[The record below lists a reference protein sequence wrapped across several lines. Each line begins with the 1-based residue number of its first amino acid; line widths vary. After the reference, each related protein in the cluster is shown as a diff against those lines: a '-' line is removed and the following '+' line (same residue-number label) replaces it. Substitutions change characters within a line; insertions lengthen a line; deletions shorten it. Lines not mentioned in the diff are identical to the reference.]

1 MLIPAQNV
9 EMERIYQNICNSRM
23 RSITFTSA
31 SASEGVTS
39 IAQSLTQR
47 LLLAGHSVVFI
58 DLNLY
63 KPNVCT
69 LLNYAESRSDS
80 RFLDSPTLVSMNG
93 SDAPFIGITAPQ
105 EKASIL
111 QLRKPG
117 VLEKCIEELRCT
129 FDYVICDT
137 TPVNR
142 VNSQNIPA
150 DRVASACDAC
160 YLVVKSGSTN
170 QSMVQT
176 ATNRLITSNV
186 NLIGCIFNDM
196 QNPSLRSELLRECGR
211 LKATLP
217 RLSEWLNRKIS
228 INHFLS
234 IDE

>member
-9 EMERIYQNICNSRM
+9 EMERIYQNICSSQM

-63 KPNVCT
+63 KPNVFT
-69 LLNYAESRSDS
+69 LLNYTESRSDAC
-80 RFLDSPTLVSMNG
+80 LLASPNLVSIKG

-105 EKASIL
+105 ERASIL

-117 VLEKCIEELRCT
+117 VLEKCIEELRST

-142 VNSQNIPA
+142 INSQNIPA
-150 DRVASACDAC
+150 DRVAAACDAC

-170 QSMVQT
+170 QSMVQA
-176 ATNRLITSNV
+176 ATNRLIAANV

-196 QNPSLRSELLRECGR
+196 HNPSLRAELLRECNR
-211 LKATLP
+211 LKSTLP
-217 RLSEWLNRKIS
+217 SVAEWLIHKIS